1 MTKPVFASLLL
12 TLTLSL
18 ATGHIA
24 QAAEAPMSNDDVAQM
39 VTSGLSEDVIIGA
52 ISANDV
58 KFDVSARALLALKKA
73 GVADKVVQAMLA
85 AETRKRDP
93 RAQKPLSTAEA
104 EPAPARE
111 TLAGTRTGAMGV
123 PILNSSA
130 SQGPAQLPTVT
141 LVLGEKRQPMPVS
154 LTEIAK
160 SKGKGGSAAGSVAK
174 GFGKGMMMAG
184 GMAGAPMP
192 KVGGG
197 APRMPGVAYTWA
209 LPGRQSP
216 FTISSATPR
225 FEIEFN
231 DIPGVDPDEYE
242 AVLVK
247 LIQTRDNWRLVSSSK
262 DKFDK
267 HGNDTRSEKAEDRVS
282 LSVASA
288 GRGHLTVTPAAP
300 LAAGEYGLILHPK
313 KSLKEFAGVPNTNVD
328 AIFLSVWDF
337 SLAPGTPAD
346 LVANRNPR
354 ATPKH

>member
-1 MTKPVFASLLL
+1 MTKPVFARVLL
-12 TLTLSL
+12 TLALSL
-18 ATGHIA
+18 ATAYIA
-24 QAAEAPMSNDDVAQM
+24 HAAEAPMSNDDVAQM
-39 VTSGLSEDVIIGA
+39 VTSGLSEDVVLGA

-58 KFDVSARALLALKKA
+58 NFDVSARGLLALKKA

-85 AETRKRDP
+85 AEARKRD
-93 RAQKPLSTAEA
+93 RAQKPLSSAEA

-141 LVLGEKRQPMPVS
+141 LILGDKRQPMPAS

-160 SKGKGGSAAGSVAK
+160 SKGKGGSAAGGVAK

-192 KVGGG
+192 KLGGG

-216 FTISSATPR
+216 FTISSATPK

-267 HGNDTRSEKAEDRVS
+267 HGNDTRSEKAEDRIS
-282 LSVASA
+282 LSVASM

-337 SLAPGTPAD
+337 SLAPGIPAD
-346 LVANRNPR
+346 LVANGNRR
-354 ATPKH
+354 ATPKR

>member
-1 MTKPVFASLLL
+1 MAKPIFARVLL
-12 TLTLSL
+12 TFALSL
-18 ATGHIA
+18 ATGHMA
-24 QAAEAPMSNDDVAQM
+24 QAAQAPMSNDDVVQM
-39 VTSGLSEDVIIGA
+39 VTSGLSEDVVIGA

-58 KFDVSARALLALKKA
+58 SFDVSARSLLALKKT
-73 GVADKVVQAMLA
+73 GVGNKVVQAMLA
-85 AETRKRDP
+85 AEAKKRDP
-93 RAQKPLSTAEA
+93 GGQKPRSSAA
-104 EPAPARE
+104 VEPAPARQA
-111 TLAGTRTGAMGV
+111 LASTRTGAMGV

-130 SQGPAQLPTVT
+130 SQAPAELPTVM
-141 LVLGEKRQPMPVS
+141 LILGDKRQPIPAS

-184 GMAGAPMP
+184 SMAGTSMP

-216 FTISSATPR
+216 FTISSATPK
-225 FEIEFN
+225 FEIEFH

-242 AVLVK
+242 AILVK

-262 DKFDK
+262 EKFDK
-267 HGNDTRSEKAEDRVS
+267 HGNDTRSEKPEDRIP
-282 LSVASA
+282 LSVASM

-300 LAAGEYGLILHPK
+300 LATGEYGLVLHPK

-337 SLAPGTPAD
+337 SLAPGTGTD
-346 LVANRNPR
+346 LVANRDRR
-354 ATPKH
+354 APKP